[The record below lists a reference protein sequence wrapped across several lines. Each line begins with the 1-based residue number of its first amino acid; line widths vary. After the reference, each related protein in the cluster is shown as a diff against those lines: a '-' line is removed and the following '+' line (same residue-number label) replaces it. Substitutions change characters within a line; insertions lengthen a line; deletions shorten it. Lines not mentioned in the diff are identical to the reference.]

1 MSNAPFSWTPT
12 NATPQGA
19 AADVVGV
26 PIPGG
31 QVDAGD
37 WVQVFV
43 SYRDTNGG
51 VPVTYTPDRFLIHV
65 IYTPNSDDAMPH
77 ADQAT
82 TYGGAQ
88 SGVAGIGANRR
99 RNYHID
105 TNYAFQVPF
114 RGQISIVAGGVS
126 NPRVTVDVLLVRG
139 HTPRN
144 SEERARM
151 IHTAHEMQMVAAG
164 SMDPMQFEAASFY
177 AQLASSP
184 PRIWAP
190 PIVGVPGLVP
200 ATWVDIPMGTAI
212 PFPDGAVK
220 FETVFQNL
228 GALVA
233 PRLTINV
240 MGNALGFDLPG
251 SGLPVTVAAFTGGA
265 ATTLG
270 TRPTWSSSQNLTY
283 ATIWS
288 SLGG

>member
-1 MSNAPFSWTPT
+1 MANAPFTWTPT
-12 NATPQGA
+12 SATPQGA

-26 PIPGG
+26 PLPGG
-31 QVDAGD
+31 QVDGGD
-37 WVQVFV
+37 WVQVFT
-43 SYRDTNGG
+43 SYRSTNPGG
-51 VPVTYTPDRFLIHV
+51 GSVAYAANRFLMHV
-65 IYTPNSDDAMPH
+65 IYTPNSDDALSES
-77 ADQAT
+77 DQAT

-88 SGVAGIGANRR
+88 SGVAGNGANRR

-114 RGQISIVAGGVS
+114 RGTISITAGDVS
-126 NPRVTVDVLLVRG
+126 DPRILVDVLLVRG
-139 HTPRN
+139 HTPRD
-144 SEERARM
+144 SEERAM
-151 IHTAHEMQMVAAG
+151 MLQTAHEMQLAAV
-164 SMDPMQFEAASFY
+164 DQIQYEAASFY
-177 AQLASSP
+177 AQLANQSP
-184 PRIWAP
+184 RKWAP

-220 FETVFQNL
+220 FETVFQNV
-228 GALVA
+228 GVLVA

-240 MGNALGFDLPG
+240 MGNTLGFDLPG